1 MLNSFLLS
9 ARCVLPVLMLIASG
23 FGFRRAG
30 WLRTEG
36 VTQMDKVSFHVL
48 LPLLLFQNIY
58 SCDLKTSISAPML
71 LAAVLLS
78 LCTFG
83 LSILLSSIKKDS
95 PPTRASLAQGMFRN
109 NCVLYGMPI
118 ITALYGQEAAGT
130 FSMLLAV
137 IIPLNNIL
145 SVLIISLLASRRFRL
160 MHALGKA
167 ITNPFVISA
176 ALALSVN
183 VSGLSLPH
191 ILQKFISDLA
201 SCATPIALI
210 LLGASLSFGSM
221 RAYRKE
227 IVAGVFTKLF
237 LWPLLFLPLLV
248 ATGLRSVPLV
258 SLYLSIGTPCAV
270 SAHIMAK
277 QMGAD
282 GDLAGH
288 LVVFGAA
295 GSILSIFMFLFV
307 LSYLQLI

>member
-1 MLNSFLLS
+1 
-9 ARCVLPVLMLIASG
+9 
-23 FGFRRAG
+23 
-30 WLRTEG
+30 
-36 VTQMDKVSFHVL
+36 
-48 LPLLLFQNIY
+48 
-58 SCDLKTSISAPML
+58 ML
-71 LAAVLLS
+71 LA
-78 LCTFG
+78 
-83 LSILLSSIKKDS
+83 
-95 PPTRASLAQGMFRN
+95 Q
-109 NCVLYGMPI
+109 
-118 ITALYGQEAAGT
+118 
-130 FSMLLAV
+130 
-137 IIPLNNIL
+137 
-145 SVLIISLLASRRFRL
+145 
-160 MHALGKA
+160 
-167 ITNPFVISA
+167 
-176 ALALSVN
+176 SVN

>member
-48 LPLLLFQNIY
+48 LSLLLFQNIY
-58 SCDLKTSISAPML
+58 SCDLKTSINAPML

-145 SVLIISLLASRRFRL
+145 SVLIISLLASRFRL

-210 LLGASLSFGSM
+210 LLGFIGGKMVIESI
-221 RAYRKE
+221 R
-227 IVAGVFTKLF
+227 VFTKLF